1 MLNKLKSFLRK
12 EINVQKE
19 VKDKTITVIPIT
31 HNEDVVYLQF
41 YGWSINLYPNGT
53 YVIEA
58 TDGG

>member
-1 MLNKLKSFLRK
+1 MLNKLKSFLRE
-12 EINVQKE
+12 EIDIQ
-19 VKDKTITVIPIT
+19 KDKTITVIPIM

>member
-1 MLNKLKSFLRK
+1 MLNKLKSFLRE
-12 EINVQKE
+12 EIEIEADGNKL
-19 VKDKTITVIPIT
+19 ITVIPII